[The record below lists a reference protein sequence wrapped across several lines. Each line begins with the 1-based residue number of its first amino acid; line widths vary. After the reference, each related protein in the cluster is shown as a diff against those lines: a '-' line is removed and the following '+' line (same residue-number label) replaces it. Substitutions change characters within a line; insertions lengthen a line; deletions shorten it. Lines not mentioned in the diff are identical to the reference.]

1 MTLQANAIVIAVED
15 LARAKKFYGEGLGCR
30 IEKDFPQF
38 VSFQL
43 GDGGP
48 ELGLYTWEA
57 LAQDAG
63 VPATRAEGFRGFSF
77 HNIVET
83 RKQVDDLMQRAER
96 AGAKVV
102 RPAEASKW
110 GGYFGWF
117 ADPDG
122 HLWKVVAS
130 AN

>member
-1 MTLQANAIVIAVED
+1 MTLQANSIVIAVDD
-15 LARAKKFYGEGLGCR
+15 LARAKKFYGEGLGCS
-30 IEKDFPQF
+30 IEKDFPHF
-38 VSFQL
+38 VSFRL

-63 VPATRAEGFRGFSF
+63 VPATRAAGFSGFSF
-77 HNIVET
+77 HNIVDT
-83 RKQVDDLMQRAER
+83 RKQVDDLMQKAQR
-96 AGAKVV
+96 AGAKIV
-102 RPAEASKW
+102 RLAEASKW

-122 HLWKVVAS
+122 HLWKVVTQAS
-130 AN
+130 